1 MGHVIRRDTDS
12 QIREVVELEIEG
24 KRKKVRPRKSWKS
37 WVIEEIEDVRK
48 RSGAM

>member
-1 MGHVIRRDTDS
+1 MGHVIRRDTES

-24 KRKKVRPRKSWKS
+24 KRKKVRPRKSW
-37 WVIEEIEDVRK
+37 VIEEIEDVRK